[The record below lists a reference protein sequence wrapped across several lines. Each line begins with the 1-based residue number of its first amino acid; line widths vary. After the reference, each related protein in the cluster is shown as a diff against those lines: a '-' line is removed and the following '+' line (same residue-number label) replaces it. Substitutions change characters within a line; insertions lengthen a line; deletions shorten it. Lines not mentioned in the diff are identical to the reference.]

1 MNLWGLTE
9 PFKRLMRSK
18 LLEYKYYDIICFV
31 LLFYRKHTVFPR
43 GYMMCDVMTMK
54 ISGLNVCTFV
64 FLNVPSFSIEYSKYR
79 HYNSDIQK
87 FLGVLDTFLKSANG
101 S

>member
-1 MNLWGLTE
+1 
-9 PFKRLMRSK
+9 
-18 LLEYKYYDIICFV
+18 
-31 LLFYRKHTVFPR
+31 
-43 GYMMCDVMTMK
+43 MCDVMTMK
-54 ISGLNVCTFV
+54 INGLNVCTFV
-64 FLNVPSFSIEYSKYR
+64 FLNVLSFSIEYSKYR